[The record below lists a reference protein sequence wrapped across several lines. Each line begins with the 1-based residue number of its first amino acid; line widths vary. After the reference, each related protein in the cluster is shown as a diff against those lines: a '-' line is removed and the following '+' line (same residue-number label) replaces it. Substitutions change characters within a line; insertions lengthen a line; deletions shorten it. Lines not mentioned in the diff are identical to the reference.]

1 MSDRCVLCRAGRAP
15 FASLF
20 TQQSVNRINV
30 NNMNELLIY
39 SDGKIVPSSEVITRN
54 SFKGGRPKDEEI
66 EPTTNAKKVAINS
79 IKKQSKISSFFNQN
93 N

>member
-1 MSDRCVLCRAGRAP
+1 MDSKVT
-15 FASLF
+15 FF
-20 TQQSVNRINV
+20 
-30 NNMNELLIY
+30 NNA
-39 SDGKIVPSSEVITRN
+39 DGKIVPSSEVITRN

-79 IKKQSKISSFFNQN
+79 NKKQSKISSFFNQN